1 MNHHNQSTDQG
12 CNDRD
17 TLSVRDQN
25 GVALSRVASTEETRC
40 TNPSHYA
47 LTIRVLVQDNF
58 NELIL
63 AISSIYG
70 RAKMYTEVEG
80 GDLELLLQIRQY
92 KLYSSTVSPFNI
104 HKRRYV
110 T

>member
-1 MNHHNQSTDQG
+1 M
-12 CNDRD
+12 
-17 TLSVRDQN
+17 
-25 GVALSRVASTEETRC
+25 
-40 TNPSHYA
+40 
-47 LTIRVLVQDNF
+47 QDNF

-63 AISSIYG
+63 AIRSIYG
-70 RAKMYTEVEG
+70 RAKMHTEAEG

-104 HKRRYV
+104 QKREIRDIA